1 MKLHFREYGTYSEI
15 RPTLILLHGLLGS
28 SGNWHGIARRL
39 APNYHVIAPDL
50 RNHGSSPHADRV
62 DYPAMSEDL
71 MELMDEH
78 GLDSALLIGHSMGG
92 KIAMWLSLQQPE
104 RIEGLVVADIAPVRY
119 KHRFDT
125 IFRALRS
132 IDLGNLRNRGEADAS
147 LAAILNDPGL
157 RQYLLQNLARSSEG
171 WQWRINRDA
180 LEAGMEEIIDFPQL
194 APGTEYPGP
203 ALFIYGTASDYVRAE
218 YQPQIHALFPYAR
231 LRAVPGADHWLYS
244 EQPEAFLSGLR
255 RFLDDC
261 C

>member
-1 MKLHFREYGTYSEI
+1 MKLHFREYGTYREN

-28 SGNWHGIARRL
+28 SANWHGIARRL
-39 APNYHVIAPDL
+39 ASDYYVIVPDL
-50 RNHGSSPHADRV
+50 RNHGTSPHADGV
-62 DYPAMSEDL
+62 DYPAMSGDL

-92 KIAMWLSLQQPE
+92 KVAMWLSLQQPE

-119 KHRFDT
+119 EHRFDDL
-125 IFRALRS
+125 FRALRS

-157 RQYLLQNLARSSEG
+157 RQYLLQNLTRLGER
-171 WQWRINRDA
+171 WRWRINLDA
-180 LEAGMEEIIDFPQL
+180 LEAGMEEVVGFPQV

-218 YQPQIHALFPYAR
+218 YQPQIHALFPHAR
-231 LRAVPGADHWLYS
+231 LRAVPGAGHWLYS

-255 RFLDDC
+255 GFVNGY
-261 C
+261 